1 MVLMIPIHLGSCPE
15 RPQSFSVRPSPNS
28 VPSAH
33 APDPTGYETPH
44 GNAFQRAGWRHTG
57 LQWLATVSSLTVLFL
72 AMVLANLTIVTNG
85 IAGQPLPP
93 LPPPILFSLQSG
105 VVATYGPSGA
115 VINPSLIKVNGAKGL
130 AVSGAWLFLING
142 TSIAKYNANYGTVIN
157 ANFITLEFS
166 GASDLL
172 VSGNTLFVTNTTS
185 GTVGT
190 YDATTGLPIPPGP
203 IAVDGGTGTPTA
215 LAISGT
221 NLFVSDFVNG
231 AIEEYDATSG
241 VLLNA
246 NVFQIPT
253 PPTGTVPGIVHSPAL
268 ALLGNFLYVAKAGG
282 IDMYNVVTTVYTQ
295 NFITG
300 LRDPAGLTA
309 VADTVDGTLLVS
321 NNDNGTI
328 DIYDA
333 TTGALIA
340 APFITQLSAPTGI
353 VVTAP
358 TATPVAK
365 DFNGD
370 GFADLVWDNTST
382 GQLAIWLLKNGV
394 YSSESNLPATSPSWH
409 IAGVGD
415 FLDNGQSDLV
425 FENLNGQHA
434 IWILQGGVFQSS
446 LTLPTVPAPW
456 HVVGAGDFNGDG
468 NADLVWE
475 NSTTGDR
482 AIWFL
487 NQGVFVSEMSLPTTS
502 PSWHIAGVG
511 DFLGSGQSDLVFE
524 NTMTGQHA
532 IWILQDGVFQSS
544 INLPTLPAPWHIMG
558 AGDFNGDGQADL
570 VWQNTSTGQ
579 VAIWF
584 LTNGE
589 LTSSVNLPVAPVA
602 WSIEN
607 H

>member
-1 MVLMIPIHLGSCPE
+1 MALMIPIHFGSCPE
-15 RPQSFSVRPSPNS
+15 RLQSFSVRPSPNS

-33 APDPTGYETPH
+33 APDPTRYETPH

-57 LQWLATVSSLTVLFL
+57 IQWLATISSLTVLFL

-93 LPPPILFSLQSG
+93 PTPPILFSLQSG
-105 VVATYGPSGA
+105 AVATYNSSGA
-115 VINPSLIKVNGAKGL
+115 VINPSLITVNGAKGL
-130 AVSGAWLFLING
+130 AVSGASLFLING
-142 TSIAKYNANYGTVIN
+142 TSIGKYNANNGIVIN
-157 ANFITLEFS
+157 ANFITLPFS

-172 VSGNTLFVTNTTS
+172 IPDNSVDPLDNTLFVTNTTS
-185 GTVGT
+185 GTIGT
-190 YDATTGLPIPPGP
+190 YNATTG
-203 IAVDGGTGTPTA
+203 AVINATFITLDGGAGTPTA
-215 LAISGT
+215 IAISGAG
-221 NLFVSDFVNG
+221 LFVSDFN
-231 AIEEYDATSG
+231 SG
-241 VLLNA
+241 NITLYNA
-246 NVFQIPT
+246 LSGDLVIADIQHCFVQST
-253 PPTGTVPGIVHSPAL
+253 AL
-268 ALLGNFLYVAKAGG
+268 AVAGTPSGNILFIAKMGG
-282 IDMYNVVTTVYTQ
+282 IDTYNISTAAYIS

-300 LRDPAGLTA
+300 VRDPSGIT
-309 VADTVDGTLLVS
+309 VANGILYVS
-321 NNDNGTI
+321 NNGIGTI
-328 DIYDA
+328 SEYNAATGTPIDA
-333 TTGALIA
+333 T
-340 APFITQLSAPTGI
+340 FITQLSAPTGI
-353 VVTAP
+353 IVTAP
-358 TATPVAK
+358 PATPVAK

-382 GQLAIWLLKNGV
+382 GQLAIWFLKNGV
-394 YSSESNLPATSPSWH
+394 FSSESNLPPTSLSWH
-409 IAGVGD
+409 IAGEGD

-434 IWILQGGVFQSS
+434 IWILQDGIFQSS
-446 LTLPTVPAPW
+446 LNLPTVPAPW
-456 HVVGAGDFNGDG
+456 HVVGAGDFSGDG

-487 NQGVFVSEMSLPTTS
+487 NQGVFVSAMSLPTTS

-511 DFLGSGQSDLVFE
+511 DFLGTGQSDLVFE

-602 WSIEN
+602 WSIED